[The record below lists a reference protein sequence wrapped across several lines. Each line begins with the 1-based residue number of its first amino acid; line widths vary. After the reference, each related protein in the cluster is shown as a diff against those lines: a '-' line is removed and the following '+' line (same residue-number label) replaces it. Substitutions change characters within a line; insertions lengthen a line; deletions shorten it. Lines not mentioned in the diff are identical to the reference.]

1 MTIKRIEEFK
11 ITNLQHQNIGLLL
24 KTCFSAYPDNRSFY
38 KQYPSFRFLVFE
50 NKSIIAHLAIVHRLV
65 KVEEENFTIFGVS
78 DLCVHPDFQHQKIAS
93 ILLEKLETLSKKNN
107 IDFILLIAQDQ
118 KFYKKN
124 GFKSFNNNCRWLII
138 NETQSLGIA
147 QRNLDHALMIKPLT
161 DKKWNKGTVDFLGN
175 LF

>member
-11 ITNLQHQNIGLLL
+11 LTTQQHQNIGKLLN
-24 KTCFSAYPDNRSFY
+24 TCFSAYPADRSFY
-38 KQYPSFRFLVFE
+38 KQYPSFRFLVSE
-50 NKSIIAHLAIVHRLV
+50 KKSIIGHLAIVHRLV
-65 KVEEENFTIFGVS
+65 KVKEKDFTIFGVS
-78 DLCVHPDFQHQKIAS
+78 DLCVHPDYQHQKIAS
-93 ILLEKLETLSKKNN
+93 VLLEKLENLSRKHN
-107 IDFILLIAQDQ
+107 IDFIILIAQDQ

-124 GFKSFNNNCRWLII
+124 GFKTFNNNCRWLII

-147 QRNLDHALMIKPLT
+147 QRNLEHALMIKPMT